1 MAFIVDALV
10 AGSWFL
16 PDQATNATTDLARRM
31 GEGGATAPN
40 LLWHEVRNLLI
51 VACRRGRLAPSDLEA
66 HLDSLEALPLRDAG
80 RGDVRL
86 VARLAQKRGLTA
98 YDAAYLA
105 AAMMMKLPLASLD
118 KASRSAARSEGVAIL
133 PIVRQ

>member
-1 MAFIVDALV
+1 MSFVVDASV

-16 PDQATNATTDLARRM
+16 PDEATNATTDLAHRM
-31 GEGGATAPN
+31 GEGGAAAPN

-51 VACRRGRLAPSDLEA
+51 VACRRGRLAPSDLDA

-80 RGDVRL
+80 RGD
-86 VARLAQKRGLTA
+86 ARVIAQLARKRGLTA

-105 AAMMMKLPLASLD
+105 AAMTNELPLASLD
-118 KASRSAARSEGVAIL
+118 EALRDAARREGVAIL
-133 PIVRQ
+133 PKRV

>member
-1 MAFIVDALV
+1 MAFVVDASV

-16 PDQATNATTDLARRM
+16 PDEATNVTTDLAHRM
-31 GEGGATAPN
+31 GVEGAAAPN

-51 VACRRGRLAPSDLEA
+51 VACRRGRLLPSDLEA

-80 RGDVRL
+80 RGDARL
-86 VARLAQKRGLTA
+86 VAQLARKRGLTA

-105 AAMMMKLPLASLD
+105 AAMMNELPLASLD
-118 KASRSAARSEGVAIL
+118 RTLRDAARREGVAIL
-133 PIVRQ
+133 PKRV